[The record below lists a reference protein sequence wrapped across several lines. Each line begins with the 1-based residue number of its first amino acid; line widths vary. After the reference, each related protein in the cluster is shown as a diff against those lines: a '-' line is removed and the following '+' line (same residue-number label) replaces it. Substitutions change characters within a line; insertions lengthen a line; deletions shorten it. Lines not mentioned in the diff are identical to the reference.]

1 MCSLVTHR
9 RRSSGFAGDADGRP
23 LPNASVTAGHQLIE
37 DHGLNG
43 ATDATGTY
51 LPHRPHAGRG
61 LMAQESDVFPA
72 LPRCRLHVELHPLDD
87 SDFGCPDGGVRD
99 LQRRL
104 SGTTAGTTLSYGAT
118 ILCHWT
124 WHSVTRAE
132 ILSPGTHRDASV
144 IKMRRCEPR

>member
-43 ATDATGTY
+43 ATDATGTH

-104 SGTTAGTTLSYGAT
+104 SGTESSRRSSTSGPRWVPLDVA
-118 ILCHWT
+118 
-124 WHSVTRAE
+124 V
-132 ILSPGTHRDASV
+132 RDVGGDA
-144 IKMRRCEPR
+144 